1 MKPSDELHQLVKN
14 LSMSEKRYFKIFSSR
29 HVIGGQNNYTRLF
42 DAIEKQEI
50 YDEQKIKN
58 TFAKET
64 FISHLPS
71 EKHYLY
77 NHILESLNSFHKE
90 RTFLTRYAN
99 IIVTIEILFNK
110 GLFEQ
115 CKRVIKKAK
124 AEAYSL
130 EKFPILNLI
139 IRWETLIFIKDEDVK
154 NLYKSFDE
162 ELRILEVIRIQ
173 SALMRIAFRI
183 QIEIYKG
190 NISQAFYKSQEAEIK
205 KYFPPKKEV
214 NSFWAKYYN
223 FSGMALIYSMR
234 NMQLQQYNCYKEINA
249 LMQNASQFIVDLPRI
264 YHSNN
269 NNLVNLMFILEKND
283 EAKQLIQ
290 HQRTFMQTY
299 KIKNPA
305 LAKVIFM
312 NTNESELYLFYRS
325 EQYDKGVEL
334 IKRIEPELKKISL
347 LFSPIIFDLLYMM
360 AAVTLCAEDYKS
372 AVKWLNKILNTEKE
386 MNIRMELRINSRL
399 LYLITLYE
407 KEDLFFDNQYN
418 SVKRFMAQEKGY
430 KTQSKILEVI
440 HLFADEKPSEIKKNK
455 VKQIYKSIK
464 ADRKKLR
471 ADVIDKQFDFEQWIE
486 EQLIHKKW
494 I

>member
-14 LSMSEKRYFKIFSSR
+14 LSMSEKRYFKIFSSM
-29 HVIGGQNNYTRLF
+29 HVIGDQNNYTRLF
-42 DAIEKQEI
+42 EAIEKQEA

-58 TFAKET
+58 IFVKEK

-77 NHILESLNSFHKE
+77 NHILDSLNSFHKD

-99 IIVTIEILFNK
+99 IIITIEILFNK

-115 CKRVIKKAK
+115 CKKVIKKAK

-139 IRWETLIFIKDEDVK
+139 IRWETLIFIKDEDVN

-162 ELRILEVIRIQ
+162 EFRILEVMRIQ

-190 NISQAFYKSQEAEIK
+190 NTSPSFYRSQEEEIK
-205 KYFPPKKEV
+205 KCYPPKKDV
-214 NSFWAKYYN
+214 NSFWAKYYY
-223 FSGMALIYSMR
+223 FSGMALIYSTR
-234 NMQLQQYNCYKEINA
+234 NLRLQQYNCYKEINA

-264 YHSNN
+264 YHTNN
-269 NNLVNLMFILEKND
+269 NNLVNLMFVLEKSN

-290 HQRTFMQTY
+290 HQRTFMQNY

-305 LAKVIFM
+305 LAKVIFL
-312 NTNESELYLFYRS
+312 NTNESELFLFYKS
-325 EQYDKGVEL
+325 EQYDKGIEL
-334 IKRIEPELKKISL
+334 IKRIDPELKKISL

-360 AAVTLCAEDYKS
+360 AVVSLCAEDYKS
-372 AVKWLNKILNTEKE
+372 SVKWLNKILNTEKE
-386 MNIRMELRINSRL
+386 MNIRMELRINTRL

-418 SVKRFMAQEKGY
+418 SVKRFMSQEKSH
-430 KTQSKILEVI
+430 KTQAKILEII
-440 HLFADEKPSEIKKNK
+440 HLFSDEKPSEIKKTK
-455 VKQIYKSIK
+455 VKQLFKLIK

-471 ADVIDKQFDFEQWIE
+471 ADAIDKQFDFEQWIE
-486 EQLIHKKW
+486 GQLIHKKW
-494 I
+494 